1 MLKDFTKE
9 KFDILIQAG
18 QSNCEGYG
26 FGSIEHPYQPNEN
39 VWYLNADMT
48 ISQAAEKVQ
57 GNEIQTTFGL
67 YFAEEYLRKGLLKEG
82 RKLLILRAAVG
93 GTGFLEGRWNMTGDL
108 YLHMMEMIRTA
119 LSLNEDNRLVCLL
132 WHQGETD
139 AAQNASYEDHYAH
152 LSDLISSV
160 RTEFAG
166 KVAPRFALSAAP
178 GSVPDTEAPVLPFLA
193 GDFVH
198 QWRDENPEICAPVLK
213 AIRDVCR
220 NFTNAYFVETD
231 GLLSN
236 RQELSRDPLDWE
248 DHIHFSRKACV
259 ELGKRYFDA
268 FLNVRA

>member
-1 MLKDFTKE
+1 MLKNFTEE
-9 KFDILIQAG
+9 KFDIIIQAG

-26 FGSIEHPYQPNEN
+26 FGPIEQPYQPNEN

-82 RKLLILRAAVG
+82 RKLLILRTAVG

-108 YLHMMEMIRTA
+108 YRHMMDMIQTA

-139 AAQNASYEDHYAH
+139 AAQHASYEVHYTH
-152 LSDLISSV
+152 LSHLVSSV
-160 RTEFAG
+160 RTEFAQST
-166 KVAPRFALSAAP
+166 KF
-178 GSVPDTEAPVLPFLA
+178 PVLPFIA

-198 QWRDENPEICAPVLK
+198 QWRDENPEICTPVLK
-213 AIRDVCR
+213 AIQDVCIDCS
-220 NFTNAYFVETD
+220 NAYFVETD

-236 RQELSRDPLDWE
+236 RQELSRDPLGWE
-248 DHIHFSRKACV
+248 DHIHFSRKACG

-268 FLNVRA
+268 FMTLCDQK